1 MSEPWERPFEDS
13 DQIDLLMSVILG
25 IAKIVGMPD
34 GANPIEGI
42 NICRVANP
50 RPDDLT
56 PLELA
61 VRGLAER
68 AETVR
73 VVTADRDARVADVGA
88 RIADAVAAERHAIG
102 AWLRTSVRSAP
113 LARNVEHGDHINDD
127 APPLPSLR
135 MTLLLRDEL
144 HRQIKALEAE
154 RDRRIDPVE
163 HARAVMTASLNGYGY
178 GCGADS
184 EAMFVWKNIAT
195 DRSRLLARVGADVLA
210 EVER

>member
-1 MSEPWERPFEDS
+1 MGKPALVD
-13 DQIDLLMSVILG
+13 IALMADALRDIGGILG
-25 IAKIVGMPD
+25 IPSTVDVLLHLPD
-34 GANPIEGI
+34 LVE
-42 NICRVANP
+42 R
-50 RPDDLT
+50 
-56 PLELA
+56 